1 MTGLE
6 YRLEED
12 GGYPDYQSI
21 ISADQTKPNADYQ
34 SIISDQTKPGSIGPA
49 QNLLW

>member
-21 ISADQTKPNADYQ
+21 ISDQTKPNADYQ